1 MLRNFLVEINRVTI
15 RKVLNWRQCVK
26 NKLTIL
32 RKCLHIDPD
41 KPVTLCKIHQYLS
54 VDYLF

>member
-1 MLRNFLVEINRVTI
+1 MFRNFLVEINRVTI

-32 RKCLHIDPD
+32 RKCLHINPD
-41 KPVTLCKIHQYLS
+41 KPITLCKIYQYLS